1 MFVGGFFGIMLDN
14 TIPGKFSYKFMV
26 LLLFLCC
33 YKLTISNMVLG
44 IILLAFCCTD
54 KTKHFSVTI
63 SDTIRVSQIY
73 AKVNVYLTGFNI
85 RPITH
90 FWQVVLNLLGI

>member
-1 MFVGGFFGIMLDN
+1 
-14 TIPGKFSYKFMV
+14 
-26 LLLFLCC
+26 
-33 YKLTISNMVLG
+33 MVLG
-44 IILLAFCCTD
+44 ILLLAFCCTD

-85 RPITH
+85 RPINT
-90 FWQVVLNLLGI
+90 FLAGSLKFIRPVTYF